1 MNGRFVRYLGF
12 KGISQAK
19 MSELSCVPRSTV
31 SRFCSGHPVTSDK
44 LLRMLQACDDLSL
57 EWLFFGSGDMIRKCD
72 GVTMNVGAFA
82 GADVA
87 SGNGTVVKNSKGV
100 NIGVGDSEGL
110 MKLLCEKYI
119 VIAGKDKTII
129 EKDALIERLYRRIE
143 SSSGTCK

>member
-1 MNGRFVRYLGF
+1 
-12 KGISQAK
+12 
-19 MSELSCVPRSTV
+19 
-31 SRFCSGHPVTSDK
+31 
-44 LLRMLQACDDLSL
+44 
-57 EWLFFGSGDMIRKCD
+57 MIRKGD

-100 NIGVGDSEGL
+100 NIGVGDSESL
-110 MKLLCEKYI
+110 MKLLYEKDI

-143 SSSGTCK
+143 LSSGQ